1 MAGSWL
7 ISGLRRAQLKPVE
20 AVTGKGEQV
29 RQLTDAGKLH
39 VAGHLYRCV
48 PIPVLQIQLDGL
60 REPGEVVDAQHRVVA
75 QFADVG
81 QHGRVGPAKLAEGT
95 DGERLVA
102 PSDG

>member
-39 VAGHLYRCV
+39 VAGHLYWRV
-48 PIPVLQIQLDGL
+48 PVPVLQIQFDGL
-60 REPGEVVDAQHRVVA
+60 REPREVVDAQHCVIA
-75 QFADVG
+75 QLADVG
-81 QHGRVGPAKLAEGT
+81 EHGRVRAAQLAEGA
-95 DGERLVA
+95 DGERLV
-102 PSDG
+102 